1 KTGECVIKDN
11 MRKYYS
17 DIIDAD
23 LIVLASPVYF
33 SSLTGVMLN
42 FLSRFQVFFL
52 NRDIIKKKKKAVLL
66 LTGGGATKKL
76 DIIERQTKIAL
87 TTIKGELEETAAF
100 METDKKSVTDSEE
113 IKIRLKEI
121 KQKYGLMKN
130 SR

>member
-1 KTGECVIKDN
+1 MNIIIINGSVKKGGECKKLIEMFNEGVDAKIIPVFAENISPCTECSFCSKTGECVIKDN

-52 NRDIIKKKKKAVLL
+52 NGDIIKKKKRAVLL
-66 LTGGGATKKL
+66 LTGGGATKS
-76 DIIERQTKIAL
+76 L
-87 TTIKGELEETAAF
+87 T
-100 METDKKSVTDSEE
+100 
-113 IKIRLKEI
+113 
-121 KQKYGLMKN
+121 
-130 SR
+130 